1 MGVLIWVCTRSP
13 IAVDITNHRLQD
25 PFPDMPTE
33 AEWDE
38 TAEVGSIAI
47 DQTLN
52 MKALSVYCGPIGDD
66 ESLSTAVAGADRV
79 VHLLDRMESAQ
90 KLNCGGNENKDDEAA
105 QDTVNLLRH
114 ATFLLDDMELSIRIY
129 ALFNMGACT
138 TSGVE
143 SLPHR
148 IRKVK
153 AHVLAPYTSINI
165 SEVEL
170 LLAFR

>member
-1 MGVLIWVCTRSP
+1 
-13 IAVDITNHRLQD
+13 
-25 PFPDMPTE
+25 MPTE

-52 MKALSVYCGPIGDD
+52 MKALNVYCGPTGDN
-66 ESLSTAVAGADRV
+66 ESLSTATVAGEDRV
-79 VHLLDRMESAQ
+79 AHLLDRLESAL
-90 KLNCGGNENKDDEAA
+90 KLNSGDKENKSNEAA
-105 QDTVNLLRH
+105 QEIGNLLHH

-129 ALFNMGACT
+129 ALFNMGVCT
-138 TSGVE
+138 SSGVE

-153 AHVLAPYTSINI
+153 AHILAPYTSINI

-170 LLAFR
+170 LLALR